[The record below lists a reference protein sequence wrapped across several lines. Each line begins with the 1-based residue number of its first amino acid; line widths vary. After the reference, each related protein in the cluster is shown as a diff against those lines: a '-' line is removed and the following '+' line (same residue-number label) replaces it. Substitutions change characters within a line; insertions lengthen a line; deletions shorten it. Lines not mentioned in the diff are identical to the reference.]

1 MFKPNNLELEL
12 DLTSKTIKWVEIKSQ
27 TNVRFPLKV
36 VVIQNLGSFL
46 VEKTADLIIFTEENR
61 NINLLFCAVA
71 S

>member
-27 TNVRFPLKV
+27 TKRQIPIK
-36 VVIQNLGSFL
+36 GSCYTKPSRKGL
-46 VEKTADLIIFTEENR
+46 
-61 NINLLFCAVA
+61 